1 VHLHVLGSAAGGGV
15 PQWNCGCSNCT
26 AAREKRLPQ
35 RTQASLAAST
45 DGQTW
50 VLFNATTDLRRQI
63 ESDASLAPRG
73 MRGSPICAVILTDAN
88 VDHAAGLLDLRQAG
102 PLSVYSTEAVRS
114 TLVDCNAMFAPFA
127 RPPRTWGT
135 VDERGIEVAG
145 LRIARIAV
153 DGLLPAYAG
162 GQRVDGAVS
171 AFTIEDRSGARAL
184 YAPVFLEVNS
194 ALASAANDAGVA
206 LFDGSFWSDGELAEH
221 GLGSRTAREMGH
233 APIDGPGGSLAKLRG
248 AACARKYYT
257 HINNSN
263 PVLDPSS
270 AEAAT
275 LGAAGMFLAEDG
287 ARIII
292 ENSGLRVSAGA

>member
-35 RTQASLAAST
+35 RTQASLAASA
-45 DGQTW
+45 DGKTW

-63 ESDASLAPRG
+63 ESDPSLAPRG
-73 MRGSPICAVILTDAN
+73 MRASPICAAILTDAN
-88 VDHAAGLLDLRQAG
+88 VDHSAGLLDLRQAG
-102 PLSVYSTEAVRS
+102 PFSVYSTETVRD
-114 TLVDCNAMFAPFA
+114 TLVGRNAMFAPFA
-127 RPPRTWGT
+127 HPPRTWET
-135 VDERGIEVAG
+135 VDERGVDVAG
-145 LRIARIAV
+145 MRIARIAV
-153 DGLLPAYAG
+153 DGLLPGYAG

-171 AFTIEDRSGARAL
+171 AFSIEDRSGGRAV

-194 ALASAANDAGVA
+194 GLIAAANAAEVA
-206 LFDGSFWSDGELAEH
+206 MFDGSFWSDDELAET

-233 APIDGPGGSLAKLRG
+233 APIDGPGGSLKELRG

-263 PVLDPSS
+263 PALDPSS
-270 AEAAT
+270 PEAAT
-275 LGAAGMFLAEDG
+275 LRAAGILLAEDG

-292 ENSGLRVSAGA
+292 EGSGIRVSAGA